1 MKKFLNIMFC
11 ILLFV
16 LLTLFSLNL
25 SSKKIVLN
33 VVENIYSKTEIKD
46 KIVQELYNNIPNINN
61 KELNNIKNKIE
72 NSKEIDTI
80 TEKYIDGIIKSVLNN
95 KDQNV
100 DILKEY
106 NNLID
111 KITNGMNEYEKNIVT
126 TYINKDKIDL
136 VYKQEINNVKNNMNT
151 QLKTILKIYNF
162 ISDSSLKN
170 SLIFLMVI
178 NILVLFI
185 INKSIILTIKSIS
198 ITQLLFSIISLII
211 EFLLNKNLSS
221 LLENYISKSI
231 NINFDILYKFSII
244 NLIISIILLIV
255 YFIIKKK
262 KPNF

>member
-1 MKKFLNIMFC
+1 MFC